1 MVRSILHALLL
12 TALAA
17 AVLPPSARAQ
27 ANTARLVGTVLDPS
41 GAVLPGASV
50 TLRSVRTNA
59 TTEMVTDLEGR
70 FAFQELPIGRYELSV
85 SLQGFQKAVLGNIEL
100 LTGQVQDLKV
110 PLQVGDLQTVV
121 DVRGGLPLIQTASS
135 SVQTSMTERQV
146 QELPLNGR
154 NPLQLVALT
163 AGATITDAG
172 TVAGQQ
178 DNRGI
183 SVNGLRTTQNNFR
196 LDGSNYNNRF
206 FGSAPILPNPDT
218 LQEFTVQSA
227 NYSARTAGAG
237 ALVELSTKSG
247 TNQFHGSGFEF
258 LRNTSLNANN
268 FFINARPLT
277 SAQLAAG
284 VTEQPKPPFK
294 LNQYGGT
301 LGGPIV
307 RNRAF
312 FFGSYQGTR
321 QRSSPSSVTIQSL
334 TQAQRNGDFSG
345 LATPIIDPRTGS
357 QFVTNGVPNVI
368 PADRLDPVVR
378 QVLDAYL
385 PVPDSGTNL
394 RVLQNRDVDDD
405 QYAAKADIVAGKH
418 YLSARYSDD
427 DNDFQRPFTAP
438 NGFYAANN
446 FRNRSVSVRDTYNVR
461 ADLAVTLSGA
471 YSKFR
476 RIQEPQA
483 PGLRTL
489 QAFGVNAP
497 QTIDTAFFPGVRFIA
512 NPAFQLFSGGGLEQ
526 TPSTTDFHATA
537 IYTRGGHSLQLGTDL
552 QFDRLYTLD
561 ASFTPGTW
569 TFNGQRTG
577 VLLADVVLGLPSQFQ
592 QDSGR
597 TNDLRESK
605 YHLWIQDDWRVTRRL
620 TMNMGLR
627 WEPKLPP
634 IDRLHNLVG
643 FVPGQQSTVAPNA
656 PTGLVYPGDDGIGEE
671 VFPRD
676 YNNFAPRVGGAY
688 DLFGTGKTIV
698 RGGYGVFFIDPALTI
713 YTRTVS
719 TQPSVITVTTV
730 NPQSFVNPY
739 AGVTGGNPFPRARVQ
754 PEEFGTYQYA
764 RPVSGGVLDP
774 DAATGY
780 SQNWNLTVEQQLG
793 SRLAVSAAYVGN
805 LGVKILAPKQLN
817 PAVYVPGETPATT
830 NARRIYPGLGDVE
843 IATPYQHS
851 NFHSLQLNA
860 SSRATK
866 GLTLLANYVW
876 SKAIDNGSTTVEGNT
891 NWTRDSNDVERDR
904 GPADFDVRHRANITV
919 VYDLPSKSG
928 SSLAAVLLRDWQIN
942 GILTATSGLP
952 FTVKSGTDR
961 SLTGIGLDNADLVGD
976 YTRPSGA
983 DVTQWFNPTA
993 FVQAAPGTFGNV
1005 GRNSLRGPGYT
1016 SLDLAVFRNVPVSA
1030 RLRLQL
1036 RAEAFNALN
1045 HTNFLNPNATVTA
1058 GANFGKILS
1067 AYDPRVI
1074 QFGVKV
1080 LF

>member
-1 MVRSILHALLL
+1 MTIIRTLSAV
-12 TALAA
+12 
-17 AVLPPSARAQ
+17 AVLLVTCLTPAAYGQ
-27 ANTARLVGTVLDPS
+27 ANNGRVTGSVLDPS
-41 GAVLPGASV
+41 GGVLPGASV
-50 TLRSVRTNA
+50 TLRNLGTNA
-59 TTEMVTDLEGR
+59 SSEATTDGDGR
-70 FAFQELPIGRYELSV
+70 FSFPEQPIGRYQLSV
-85 SLQGFQKAVLGNIEL
+85 SIEGFRTAVLSDVTL
-100 LTGQVQDLKV
+100 LTGQLLDLKV
-110 PLQVGDLQTVV
+110 PLQVGDITSSV
-121 DVRGGLPLIQTASS
+121 DVTGGVPLVQAGSS
-135 SVQTSMTERQV
+135 TVQTSMTERQV

-196 LDGSNYNNRF
+196 LDGSNYTNRF

-237 ALVELSTKSG
+237 ALVELSTRSG
-247 TNQFHGSGFEF
+247 TNAFHGSGFEF

-277 SAQLAAG
+277 AAQLAAG

-307 RNRAF
+307 KNRAF

-334 TQAQRNGDFSG
+334 TAAQRNGDFSSI
-345 LATPIIDPRTGS
+345 ATPIIDPRTGT
-357 QFVTNGVPNVI
+357 QFVTNGRANVI
-368 PADRLDPVVR
+368 PVDRLDPTVR
-378 QVLDAYL
+378 RVLDTYL
-385 PVPDSGTNL
+385 PLPDSGNNL
-394 RVLQNRDVDDD
+394 LVIQDRDVDDD
-405 QYAAKADIVAGKH
+405 QYTGKVDLVSGKN
-418 YLSARYSDD
+418 YLSARYTDD
-427 DNDFQRPFTAP
+427 DNNFQRPFAAP
-438 NGFYAANN
+438 TGFYAANN
-446 FRNRSVSVRDTYNVR
+446 FRNRSLSVRDTYTLSAN
-461 ADLAVTLSGA
+461 LLVTVSGA

-483 PGLRTL
+483 PGLQTL
-489 QAFGVNAP
+489 QSFGVNAP
-497 QTIDTAFFPGVRFIA
+497 QTIETSFFPGVRFVA

-526 TPSTTDFHATA
+526 TPSSSDFHGTA
-537 IYTRGGHSLQLGTDL
+537 VWTRGAHVLQFGSDL
-552 QFDRLYTLD
+552 QFDQLYTLD

-605 YHLWIQDDWRVTRRL
+605 YHFWIQDDWKVRPRL
-620 TMNMGLR
+620 TLNLGLR

-634 IDRLHNLVG
+634 IDKLNNLVG
-643 FVPGQQSTVAPNA
+643 FVRGQQSTVAPNA
-656 PTGLVYPGDDGIGEE
+656 PLGLVYPGDQGIDQE

-676 YNNFAPRVGGAY
+676 YNNFAPRVGFAA
-688 DLFGTGKTIV
+688 DVLGTGRTIV

-730 NPQSFVNPY
+730 NPQSFLDPY
-739 AGVTGGNPFPRARVQ
+739 AGVAGGNPFPRPRVQ
-754 PEEFGTYQYA
+754 PDEFDTYQYA

-774 DAATGY
+774 NAATGY
-780 SQNWNLTVEQQLG
+780 SQNWNLTVEQQLW
-793 SRLAVSAAYVGN
+793 SKVAVSAAYVGN
-805 LGVKILAPKQLN
+805 LGVKILAPLQLN
-817 PAVYVPGETPATT
+817 PAVYAPGATAATT
-830 NARRIYPGLGDVE
+830 NARRPYQGLSDVE
-843 IATPYQHS
+843 MATPYQSS
-851 NFHSLQLNA
+851 NYHSLQLNA
-860 SSRATK
+860 TSRASK

-876 SKAIDNGSTTVEGNT
+876 SKTIDNGSATVEGNT
-891 NWTRDSNDVERDR
+891 NWTRNSHDPGLDR
-904 GPADFDVRHRANITV
+904 GPADFDVRHRVNVTAI
-919 VYDLPSKSG
+919 YDIPGWQGDGLVSTI
-928 SSLAAVLLRDWQIN
+928 LRDWQVN
-942 GILTATSGLP
+942 GILTASTGLP

-961 SLTGIGLDNADLVGD
+961 SLTAIGQDNADLVGD
-976 YTRPSGA
+976 PSRPSGA
-983 DVTQWFNPTA
+983 DVTQWFNPAA
-993 FVQAAPGTFGNV
+993 FVPAALGTFGTV
-1005 GRNSLRGPGYT
+1005 GRNSQRGPGYA
-1016 SLDLAVFRNVPVSA
+1016 SVDVALFRNIPITGRFRV
-1030 RLRLQL
+1030 QL

-1058 GANFGKILS
+1058 GTNFGRILS

-1074 QFGVKV
+1074 QFGLK
-1080 LF
+1080 LQF

>member
-1 MVRSILHALLL
+1 MTIFRTFSAVVLLVVTSL
-12 TALAA
+12 TATAFG
-17 AVLPPSARAQ
+17 Q
-27 ANTARLVGTVLDPS
+27 ANNGRLTGTVLDPS
-41 GAVLPGASV
+41 GAVLPGALV
-50 TLRSVRTNA
+50 TLRNLGTNA
-59 TTEMVTDLEGR
+59 STEITTDAEGR
-70 FAFQELPIGRYELSV
+70 FAFPEQPIGRYQLTVALE
-85 SLQGFQKAVLGNIEL
+85 GFQTAVLSDVTL
-100 LTGQVQDLKV
+100 LTGQLLDLKV
-110 PLQVGDLQTVV
+110 PLQVGDISSSV
-121 DVRGGLPLIQTASS
+121 DVTGGVPLVQSGTS

-196 LDGSNYNNRF
+196 LDGSNYTNRF

-237 ALVELSTKSG
+237 ALVELSTRSG
-247 TNQFHGSGFEF
+247 TNDFHGSGFEF
-258 LRNTSLNANN
+258 LRDTSLNANN

-277 SAQLAAG
+277 AAQLAAG

-307 RNRAF
+307 KSRAF

-334 TQAQRNGDFSG
+334 TTAQRNGDFSSI
-345 LATPIIDPRTGS
+345 ATPIIDPRTGT
-357 QFVTNGVPNVI
+357 QFVTNGVANVI
-368 PADRLDPVVR
+368 PADRLDPTVR
-378 QVLDAYL
+378 RVLDTYL
-385 PVPDSGTNL
+385 PLPDSGNNL
-394 RVLQNRDVDDD
+394 LVIQDRDVDDD
-405 QYAAKADIVAGKH
+405 QYTGKVDLVSGRN

-438 NGFYAANN
+438 TGFYAANN
-446 FRNRSVSVRDTYNVR
+446 FRNRSLSVRDTYTLTSN
-461 ADLAVTLSGA
+461 LLVTVSGA

-483 PGLRTL
+483 PGLQTL
-489 QAFGVNAP
+489 QSFGVNAP
-497 QTIDTAFFPGVRFIA
+497 QTIDTSFFPGVRFMA

-526 TPSTTDFHATA
+526 TPSSSDFHGTA
-537 IYTRGGHSLQLGTDL
+537 VWTRGAHVLQFGSDV

-605 YHLWIQDDWRVTRRL
+605 YHLWIQDDWKVRPRL
-620 TMNMGLR
+620 TLNAGLR

-634 IDRLHNLVG
+634 IDQLNNLVG
-643 FVPGQQSTVAPNA
+643 FVQGQQSTVAPNA
-656 PTGLVYPGDDGIGEE
+656 PTGLVYPGDQGIGEE
-671 VFPRD
+671 VFLRD
-676 YNNFAPRVGGAY
+676 YNNFAPRLGFALDVR
-688 DLFGTGKTIV
+688 GTGKTIV
-698 RGGYGVFFIDPALTI
+698 RGGYGVFFIDPALTL

-730 NPQSFVNPY
+730 NPQSFVDPY
-739 AGVTGGNPFPRARVQ
+739 AGVTGGNPFPRPRVQ
-754 PEEFGTYQYA
+754 PSEFATYQYA

-774 DAATGY
+774 HAATGY
-780 SQNWNLTVEQQLG
+780 SQNWNLTVEQQLW
-793 SRLAVSAAYVGN
+793 SKVAVSAAYVGN

-843 IATPYQHS
+843 IATPYQSS
-851 NFHSLQLNA
+851 NYHSLQLNA
-860 SSRATK
+860 TSRASK

-876 SKAIDNGSTTVEGNT
+876 SKTIDNGSATVEGNT
-891 NWTRDSNDVERDR
+891 NWTRNSNDVRLDR
-904 GPADFDVRHRANITV
+904 GPADFDVRHRVNVTAIYDIPSWKGDGV
-919 VYDLPSKSG
+919 V
-928 SSLAAVLLRDWQIN
+928 AAILRDWQVN

-961 SLTGIGLDNADLVGD
+961 SLTGIGLDNADIVGD
-976 YTRPSGA
+976 PSRPSGA
-983 DVTQWFNPTA
+983 DVTQWFNPAA
-993 FVQAAPGTFGNV
+993 FVQAAPGTFGTL
-1005 GRNSLRGPGYT
+1005 GRNSQRGPGYA
-1016 SLDLAVFRNVPVSA
+1016 SVDLALFRNIPISG
-1030 RLRLQL
+1030 RFRIQF

-1045 HTNFLNPNATVTA
+1045 HTNFNNPNATVTA
-1058 GANFGKILS
+1058 GANFGRILS

-1074 QFGVKV
+1074 QFGLK
-1080 LF
+1080 LQF

>member
-1 MVRSILHALLL
+1 VTIFRTFSAVVLLVVTSL
-12 TALAA
+12 TATAFG
-17 AVLPPSARAQ
+17 Q
-27 ANTARLVGTVLDPS
+27 ANNGRLTGTVLDPS
-41 GAVLPGASV
+41 GAVLPGALV
-50 TLRSVRTNA
+50 TLRNLGTNA
-59 TTEMVTDLEGR
+59 STEITTDAEGR
-70 FAFQELPIGRYELSV
+70 FAFPEQPIGRYQLTVALE
-85 SLQGFQKAVLGNIEL
+85 GFQTAVLSDVTL
-100 LTGQVQDLKV
+100 LTGQLLDLKV
-110 PLQVGDLQTVV
+110 PLQVGDISSSV
-121 DVRGGLPLIQTASS
+121 DVTGGVPLVQSGTS

-196 LDGSNYNNRF
+196 LDGSNYTNRF

-237 ALVELSTKSG
+237 ALVELSTRSG
-247 TNQFHGSGFEF
+247 TNDFHGSGFEF
-258 LRNTSLNANN
+258 LRDTSLNANN

-277 SAQLAAG
+277 AAQLAAG

-307 RNRAF
+307 KSRAF

-334 TQAQRNGDFSG
+334 TTAQRNGDFSSI
-345 LATPIIDPRTGS
+345 ATPIIDPRTGT
-357 QFVTNGVPNVI
+357 QFVTNGVANVI
-368 PADRLDPVVR
+368 PADRLDPTVR
-378 QVLDAYL
+378 RVLDTYL
-385 PVPDSGTNL
+385 PLPDSGNNL
-394 RVLQNRDVDDD
+394 LVIQDRDVDDD
-405 QYAAKADIVAGKH
+405 QYTGKVDLVSGRN

-438 NGFYAANN
+438 TGFYAANN
-446 FRNRSVSVRDTYNVR
+446 FRNRSLSVRDTYTLTSN
-461 ADLAVTLSGA
+461 LLVTVSGA

-483 PGLRTL
+483 PGLQTL
-489 QAFGVNAP
+489 QSFGVNAP
-497 QTIDTAFFPGVRFIA
+497 QTIDTSFFPGVRFMA

-526 TPSTTDFHATA
+526 TPSSSDFHGTA
-537 IYTRGGHSLQLGTDL
+537 VWTRGAHVLQFGSDV

-605 YHLWIQDDWRVTRRL
+605 YHLWIQDDWKVRPRL
-620 TMNMGLR
+620 TLNAGLR

-634 IDRLHNLVG
+634 IDQLNNLVG
-643 FVPGQQSTVAPNA
+643 FVQGQQSTVAPNA
-656 PTGLVYPGDDGIGEE
+656 PTGLVYPGDQGIGEE

-676 YNNFAPRVGGAY
+676 YNNFAPRLGFALDVR
-688 DLFGTGKTIV
+688 GTGKTIV
-698 RGGYGVFFIDPALTI
+698 RGGYGVFFIDPALTL

-730 NPQSFVNPY
+730 NPQSFVDPY
-739 AGVTGGNPFPRARVQ
+739 AGVTGGNPFPRPRVQ
-754 PEEFGTYQYA
+754 PSEFATYQYA

-774 DAATGY
+774 HAATGY
-780 SQNWNLTVEQQLG
+780 SQNWNLTVEQQLW
-793 SRLAVSAAYVGN
+793 SKVAVSAAYVGN

-843 IATPYQHS
+843 IATPYQSS
-851 NFHSLQLNA
+851 NYHSLQLNA
-860 SSRATK
+860 TSRASK

-876 SKAIDNGSTTVEGNT
+876 SKTIDNGSATVEGNT
-891 NWTRDSNDVERDR
+891 NWTRNSNDVRLDR
-904 GPADFDVRHRANITV
+904 GPADFDVRHRVNVTAIYDIPSWKGDGV
-919 VYDLPSKSG
+919 V
-928 SSLAAVLLRDWQIN
+928 AAILRDWQVN

-961 SLTGIGLDNADLVGD
+961 SLTGIGLDNADIVGD
-976 YTRPSGA
+976 PSRPSGA
-983 DVTQWFNPTA
+983 DVTQWFNPAA
-993 FVQAAPGTFGNV
+993 FVQAAPGTFGTL
-1005 GRNSLRGPGYT
+1005 GRNSQRGPGYA
-1016 SLDLAVFRNVPVSA
+1016 SVDLALFRNIPISG
-1030 RLRLQL
+1030 RFRIQF

-1045 HTNFLNPNATVTA
+1045 HTNFNNPNATVTA
-1058 GANFGKILS
+1058 GANFGRILS

-1074 QFGVKV
+1074 QFGLK
-1080 LF
+1080 LQF